1 MLPHHLRL
9 NRRRHGH
16 DQDRKAVLRTIIE
29 YDYDDPTHAAQR
41 LGSAD
46 TTNVVAAA
54 LTVAAR
60 RRFGETP
67 DQKEVSAY
75 IKQLRAS
82 SEGAAET
89 IPQNVGEA
97 LIRGML
103 GEPDLLDQV
112 HPDAFIH
119 AGILISYS
127 LTAEQDLDED
137 GRNQFVTEADEL
149 AAQWEAE
156 V

>member
-1 MLPHHLRL
+1 MLPHRLRL
-9 NRRRHGH
+9 NRRRLGH

-60 RRFGETP
+60 RRFGESP
-67 DQKEVSAY
+67 DQKDVSAY
-75 IKQLRAS
+75 VKQLRDS
-82 SEGAAET
+82 SPGAAQT

-103 GEPDLLDQV
+103 GEPELLDQV

-127 LTAEQDLDED
+127 LTADEDLDDE
-137 GRNQFVTEADEL
+137 GRGEFVTEADQL

-156 V
+156 T